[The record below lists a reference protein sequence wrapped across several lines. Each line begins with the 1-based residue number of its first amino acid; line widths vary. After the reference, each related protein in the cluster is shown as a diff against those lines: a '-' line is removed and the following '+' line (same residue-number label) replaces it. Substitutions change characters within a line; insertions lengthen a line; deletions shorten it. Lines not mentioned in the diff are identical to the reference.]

1 MAEKT
6 EQPTAKKL
14 RDARKKGQVANS
26 KDITSTALLL
36 VIFAYFGIRR
46 DAVLQ
51 VLSEM
56 TAAPAR
62 FFNEPFSSALQHTTS
77 ACLLAGMVVILPLVL
92 LVLVTGIMA
101 NTFQFGL
108 LLAPEAIKPDFN
120 KLNPVSK
127 LKQIF
132 SLKNFVE
139 FLKSTAKILFLSTLL
154 YFVIRNTL
162 DPLLKVPFLTLNDF
176 FNLLPPIMKTFAI
189 NVAFA
194 YVTVA
199 VLDFMFQR
207 FNHKKQLMMTKDE
220 VKREFKEQEGD
231 PTIKGKRKQMHREL
245 LQGGS
250 VQKTK
255 RASALIVNPTH
266 YAVAIYYNEIITP
279 LPIVLAKGI
288 DFQAQ
293 LMKKTALDCG
303 IPVLEDIPLAHALY
317 DLAEEGRYI
326 PRELIE
332 PIAKVIRWL
341 QEQKKGN

>member
-77 ACLLAGMVVILPLVL
+77 VCLLADMVVILPLVL

>member
-77 ACLLAGMVVILPLVL
+77 VCLLAGMVVILPLVL